1 MFEAISNQS
10 KEPVLEPILLL
21 EPVLEPV
28 QDPVLQ
34 QCVHDHRYGYS

>member
-10 KEPVLEPILLL
+10 KEPVLEPILQ
-21 EPVLEPV
+21 LEPV

-34 QCVHDHRYGYS
+34 LWVGT